1 MPRMFDL
8 AEHYDNHQLEI
19 SESFEKRGLVHVA
32 RSPAELREA
41 LKITRETDPPGAT
54 TDPQALMEWLRT
66 TLADFAARLSRRQ
79 ARSSPAAT
87 HGDGVT
93 LPAPD

>member
-32 RSPAELREA
+32 TSPAELRDA
-41 LKITRETDPPGAT
+41 LEIARETDPPGAT
-54 TDPQALMEWLRT
+54 TDPQALMEWLKT
-66 TLADFAARLSRRQ
+66 TLTGLAAQLPPRR
-79 ARSSPAAT
+79 AGTSAGAVHRDP
-87 HGDGVT
+87 VR